1 MDCPYGVPNMD
12 NSIRVKTMQTSTSQ
26 ADLAQAVDRLVLVVD
41 DSRLQRSILR
51 KNLEKWGYRVEE
63 VSCGREALDFCR
75 VTPPDLVISDWMMPE
90 MDGIEFCRDFKGLDN
105 DRFGYFILLTSKSE
119 KDEIVQGLDNG
130 ADDFLTKPVS
140 SAELRARLLAGERI
154 LEMERELTRKNKL
167 VEAAHEELK
176 LLYKSIDND
185 LIEAKQLQQSLV
197 RERHRDFGQA
207 QISLILQSS
216 GHVGG
221 DLVGFFPI
229 TEDEVGLFAIDVSGH
244 GISSAL
250 MTARLAGYMSS
261 ASKEQNIGIEYS
273 KKKGHEALDPGDV
286 IARLNNLVLTE
297 MTTEHYLTLVYAVA
311 NLKTGRIRAA
321 QAGHPHPLVQ
331 RSDGCIETVGEG
343 GFPVGL
349 VPDARYEEFDLQ
361 LGEGDRLLICS
372 DGVSECMNEENQL
385 FEDERLEEYMRDWK
399 AKSGAA
405 FLDGLVFT
413 LDRFAGKRDFSDD
426 VSAIL
431 WEYGPK
437 PS

>member
-1 MDCPYGVPNMD
+1 MDCTYVDLNMD
-12 NSIRVKTMQTSTSQ
+12 RPVRANTMQRSTTQ
-26 ADLAQAVDRLVLVVD
+26 EKFAQAVDRLVLVVD
-41 DSRLQRSILR
+41 DSRLQRRILR
-51 KNLEKWGYRVEE
+51 KNLQKWGYRVEE
-63 VSCGREALDFCR
+63 VSSGREALEFCR
-75 VTPPDLVISDWMMPE
+75 VTAPDLVISDWMMPE
-90 MDGIEFCRDFKGLDN
+90 MDGIEFCREFKQLDN

-119 KDEIVQGLDNG
+119 KEEIVQGLDNG

-167 VEAAHEELK
+167 VEAAHDELK

-197 RERHRDFGQA
+197 RERHRDFGPA

-221 DLVGFFPI
+221 DLVGFFEI
-229 TEDEVGLFAIDVSGH
+229 NDDEIGLFAIDVSGH

-261 ASKEQNIGIEYS
+261 ASKEQNIAIEYS
-273 KKKGHEALDPGDV
+273 KKKGHEALPPGEV

-311 NLKTGRIRAA
+311 NLKTGVIMAA

-331 RSDGCIETVGEG
+331 RASGHIETVGEG

-349 VPDARYEEFDLQ
+349 VPDARYEEFGLQ
-361 LGEGDRLLICS
+361 LQAGDRLLICS
-372 DGVSECMNEENQL
+372 DGVSECMNEANEL
-385 FEDERLEEYMRDWK
+385 FEDARLEAYMRDWRE
-399 AKSGAA
+399 KSGAA

-437 PS
+437 VR